1 MNNLFICLGAVRL
14 IVRLLHCLITTIN
27 NCYCL
32 VGSILYLIGLCINCV
47 TKVLNFPDSSM
58 KYAVPGTRIQ
68 FFLLGRGILLSRLV
82 SSFES
87 GFAHGHLLC
96 WCSFSALVSY
106 FKIIWLSRC
115 VFLPLL
121 LSIDKDECQANNGG
135 CDIAKGICINTPGSY
150 HCACKQGY
158 ELKEN
163 SEFICEGRLFAT
175 ENCQC

>member
-1 MNNLFICLGAVRL
+1 MFGWFDSLLGWFVHKL
-14 IVRLLHCLITTIN
+14 
-27 NCYCL
+27 CYEGIKFSWVLSEVCRP
-32 VGSILYLIGLCINCV
+32 SI
-47 TKVLNFPDSSM
+47 FS
-58 KYAVPGTRIQ
+58 
-68 FFLLGRGILLSRLV
+68 LGRGILFSRLV
-82 SSFES
+82 SSFEG
-87 GFAHGHLLC
+87 GFAHGHLPC
-96 WCSFSALVSY
+96 WCSFAALVSY
-106 FKIIWLSRC
+106 FIWLSRC
-115 VFLPLL
+115 VFLSLL